1 MAPDQAP
8 TLLTVL
14 APNVGIIVLVAT
26 TEGASWKCDGP
37 RCVIAHP
44 ALLRWQ
50 SDPSAT
56 TTEPPLVGS
65 NASQCCDHRLCH
77 HECLLKLEVCIIRF
91 GRVEPWEIRS
101 VACSRLS

>member
-1 MAPDQAP
+1 M
-8 TLLTVL
+8 
-14 APNVGIIVLVAT
+14 
-26 TEGASWKCDGP
+26 ESDGP

-77 HECLLKLEVCIIRF
+77 HECLLKLEVCVIRF
-91 GRVEPWEIRS
+91 GRVEPWEIVRWLARDCLNNWWYVDARFLIPVGCATS
-101 VACSRLS
+101 VLQRMV